1 MKTEIIIKTNEEV
14 ITPGEFATLVATK
27 GVPVNE
33 TFWCQLGSMDSI
45 KCILVSHNHNYTR
58 GLVSAENKYLQFT
71 VVKKQGNVSDL
82 LNSLQMTR
90 TKNCVKDMVDN
101 QDMPLSEFVAK
112 YTWKDFLRTKNS
124 GKKSLKDLRTTLKNF
139 GYTL

>member
-14 ITPGEFATLVATK
+14 ITPDEFATLVATK

-45 KCILVSHNHNYTR
+45 KCILISHNYNYTR

-90 TKNCVKDMVDN
+90 TKNCVRNMVDN

-112 YTWKDFLRTKNS
+112 YTWRDFLRTKNS

-139 GYTL
+139 GYIL